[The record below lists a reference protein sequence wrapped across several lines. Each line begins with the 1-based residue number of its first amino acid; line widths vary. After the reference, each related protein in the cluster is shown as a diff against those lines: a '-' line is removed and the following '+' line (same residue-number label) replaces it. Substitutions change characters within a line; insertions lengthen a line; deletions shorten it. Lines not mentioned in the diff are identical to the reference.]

1 MEQHIND
8 GKLLRPHNLVIVRLV
23 ELLIKTTVKLRKIP
37 IVVPG
42 ILYSVILTFPMIE
55 ILKPRCFG
63 LIFSSY
69 VLRAS

>member
-8 GKLLRPHNLVIVRLV
+8 GKLLRPDSLVIVRLV
-23 ELLIKTTVKLRKIP
+23 ELKATVKLRKISFF
-37 IVVPG
+37 VPG